1 MEPTVEKKKRTR
13 VPWVMGI
20 AVLVLFV
27 LLVLLQTSNLWKN
40 LAVETSSDLVLLY
53 SLTTLNFFAF
63 IIFGFIF
70 LRSII
75 KLVRERRSLEL
86 GSQIKTRLL
95 MYFFLVSLL
104 PIVAMAGFSYL
115 FMNRALERWFTQ
127 IPENVV
133 RETRNIQQQTI
144 ADRFVR
150 LDESARMLAALM
162 DDDVVDN
169 NELERIARA
178 GNLSHIEIQG
188 ADGRTR
194 AMFERELEP
203 EQKKQL
209 DQLLAATRTGN
220 TDVPAARDGVD
231 FDLTRV
237 PMKGGSTLIVVPN
250 AYTKESVSQI
260 VDSSLAEF
268 DNLKEKQITIRQ
280 VGLLTLGVL
289 TFLLIFASMWIAFY
303 IARGLTA
310 PIKALAIGADEIA
323 RGNLGHRV
331 EVLAEDELAKLVEA
345 FNVMSAKLEE
355 NRGELTERRRYIET
369 LIAAL
374 PTGVMSF
381 DEENRVT
388 TINSSAEAMLGTS
401 SVYCDGKTPEQIF
414 PTENAA
420 AIERLLNRAKRTGTV
435 SEHAVLRRA
444 ETDDEVSVAMTVS
457 RLPDAAGT
465 VLVLEDLSELLAAQR
480 AAAWQEVARRM
491 AHEIKNP
498 LTPIQLSAERIAKR
512 FDRTGH
518 QDLGSGKRINDQGPI
533 GDVVSESTATI
544 IREVESLKT
553 MVDEFSRFARLPDT
567 VLAAGDLAEV
577 IEQSVASFEGKFAG
591 VEINYDANGGLP
603 ETMIDAEQLK
613 RVFVNLIENAAEA
626 MTESST
632 GGIVNVTTR
641 HDTAREIIVAEVAD
655 NGPGIQ
661 QRDLPK
667 LFQPYFSTKGRGTGL
682 GLAIVHR
689 IVSEHK
695 GRIFAVQN
703 QPNGAKFV
711 VELPVAN

>member
-75 KLVRERRSLEL
+75 KLVRERRALEL

-480 AAAWQEVARRM
+480 AAAWQ
-491 AHEIKNP
+491 
-498 LTPIQLSAERIAKR
+498 
-512 FDRTGH
+512 
-518 QDLGSGKRINDQGPI
+518 
-533 GDVVSESTATI
+533 
-544 IREVESLKT
+544 
-553 MVDEFSRFARLPDT
+553 
-567 VLAAGDLAEV
+567 
-577 IEQSVASFEGKFAG
+577 
-591 VEINYDANGGLP
+591 
-603 ETMIDAEQLK
+603 
-613 RVFVNLIENAAEA
+613 
-626 MTESST
+626 
-632 GGIVNVTTR
+632 
-641 HDTAREIIVAEVAD
+641 
-655 NGPGIQ
+655 
-661 QRDLPK
+661 
-667 LFQPYFSTKGRGTGL
+667 
-682 GLAIVHR
+682 
-689 IVSEHK
+689 
-695 GRIFAVQN
+695 
-703 QPNGAKFV
+703 
-711 VELPVAN
+711 